1 MNYISII
8 LNCITLSVSKESNFK
23 KSIVIIKTSEF
34 AVEVLKDIADVERVH
49 AGEFLRLL
57 REISSDEDKFY
68 ADGAKD
74 VEAQIRK
81 MK

>member
-1 MNYISII
+1 M
-8 LNCITLSVSKESNFK
+8 
-23 KSIVIIKTSEF
+23 
-34 AVEVLKDIADVERVH
+34 EVLKDIADVEHMH

-57 REISSDEDKFY
+57 RELSPDEDKFY

-74 VEAQIRK
+74 VEAQIGK